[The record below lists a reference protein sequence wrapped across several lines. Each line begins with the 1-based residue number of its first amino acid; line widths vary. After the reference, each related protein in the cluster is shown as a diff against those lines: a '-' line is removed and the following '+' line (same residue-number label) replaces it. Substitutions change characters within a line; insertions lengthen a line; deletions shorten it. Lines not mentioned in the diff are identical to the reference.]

1 MVGCEG
7 LKMDFELSVQANRV
21 CRVMSILRS
30 LSHSCPFPSQFDCC
44 NNNNL
49 DVLYWPSVTADV
61 WKHFFSFLPLL
72 LQLLLFLSS
81 SSALLCWPTLSAH
94 RQFSFRHRFY
104 GRSTADRQMLHSD
117 MEICLKK
124 KQRQRRKERTMK
136 DKRNHNTL
144 TRPVLERKSEREEFP
159 NLVHTCW
166 TRGSL
171 SAPSNCST
179 RSTTTG
185 CLLNSF
191 SLSVPLRGTR
201 RENERL
207 LFTIFLLDDVIA
219 NVTAETGIL
228 WGYNTWTWSVGS
240 DWTTGALNSCLH
252 KNTTDGLEKTIESKQ
267 TAINY

>member
-1 MVGCEG
+1 MSCNEYFTILVS
-7 LKMDFELSVQANRV
+7 FLSVSEPIR
-21 CRVMSILRS
+21 
-30 LSHSCPFPSQFDCC
+30 
-44 NNNNL
+44 
-49 DVLYWPSVTADV
+49 
-61 WKHFFSFLPLL
+61 L
-72 LQLLLFLSS
+72 LQQQQPRRALLAIRHGWRLKTFFFRSFHCCCSCCCCCFFLSS
-81 SSALLCWPTLSAH
+81 SSTSLCWPTLSAH

-124 KQRQRRKERTMK
+124 KQRRRRKERTMK
-136 DKRNHNTL
+136 DKRNHDTL